1 MVWFPKFNKHVL
13 ERRRVHDVL
22 ATILSEL
29 TGTALLAHHDRASDT
44 GIDSAQGSTFF
55 DKHRR
60 ARGELR
66 TADPANPDTATPG
79 LRHASDCSIIG
90 QTSDSANT
98 DAAPAAPSSRSART
112 RAAQGGAMNP

>member
-55 DKHRR
+55 DKH
-60 ARGELR
+60 
-66 TADPANPDTATPG
+66 
-79 LRHASDCSIIG
+79 
-90 QTSDSANT
+90 
-98 DAAPAAPSSRSART
+98 
-112 RAAQGGAMNP
+112 